1 MGSVERSAWH
11 QQLESHL
18 LVRFQHWAR
27 RVQECVRERGIKSF
41 ELEVLNV
48 ASGQKRQS
56 IRVVSSGLMQGAVP
70 MGVRVIELF
79 VAQTRSAQTSAV
91 QTASPPKTSRF
102 LLDIPISGIE
112 SALAQTL
119 GSEGLG
125 EEANGVLSGTSL
137 EQRLVDWFVEPF
149 ATCLVE
155 SLATGIE
162 ADAKLHRFVGDM
174 DVDRCFP
181 DTDSYFRVGFQMR
194 FRTANAQVKS
204 VEGELAFTEVALSPF
219 IGCVLGSKGGGND
232 RHELVA
238 VMARSTISPEDFA
251 QIEVGDV
258 IATEVDAHGEF
269 GLEYLG
275 NRVCSVVPGLL
286 HGRKAVRVVQ

>member
-1 MGSVERSAWH
+1 
-11 QQLESHL
+11 
-18 LVRFQHWAR
+18 
-27 RVQECVRERGIKSF
+27 
-41 ELEVLNV
+41 
-48 ASGQKRQS
+48 
-56 IRVVSSGLMQGAVP
+56 
-70 MGVRVIELF
+70 
-79 VAQTRSAQTSAV
+79 
-91 QTASPPKTSRF
+91 
-102 LLDIPISGIE
+102 
-112 SALAQTL
+112 LAQTL

-155 SLATGIE
+155 SVATGIE
-162 ADAKLHRFVGDM
+162 ADAKLRRFVGDV
-174 DVDRCFP
+174 DVDRLFP
-181 DTDSYFRVGFQMR
+181 DADSYFRVGFQMR
-194 FRTANAQVKS
+194 FRTAIAQVKS

-219 IGCVLGSKGGGND
+219 VGCVLGSKGGGGND